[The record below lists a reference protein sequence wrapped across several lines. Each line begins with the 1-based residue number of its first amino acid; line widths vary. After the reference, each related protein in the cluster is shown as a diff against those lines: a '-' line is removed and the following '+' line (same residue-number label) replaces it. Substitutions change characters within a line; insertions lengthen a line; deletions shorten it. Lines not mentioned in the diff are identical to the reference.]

1 MPKEKDQSNEEL
13 KSFTVGSAPGGASKS
28 KNAPKVAGRK
38 TSKTVK
44 VEIRESVFPILTNLR
59 RGGGKDAKAF
69 QAEMQRVLLAANEVA
84 KDGSGKEKRDAEQ
97 VQKAYAL
104 SLAIL
109 ENSKIVR

>member
-1 MPKEKDQSNEEL
+1 MPKESERSKDEL

-28 KNAPKVAGRK
+28 KAAPKAGGK
-38 TSKTVK
+38 NAKAMK
-44 VEIRESVFPILTNLR
+44 VEIRESVFPMLTNFR
-59 RGGGKDAKAF
+59 RGGGKEAKPF
-69 QAEMQRVLLAANEVA
+69 QQEMQRVLLAASEVA
-84 KDGSGKEKRDAEQ
+84 KNGSGQDKQDAEQ

>member
-1 MPKEKDQSNEEL
+1 VPKEKDQSNEQL

-28 KNAPKVAGRK
+28 KSAPKSAG
-38 TSKTVK
+38 SKTKAIK
-44 VEIRESVFPILTNLR
+44 VEIRESVFPILTSFR

-69 QAEMQRVLLAANEVA
+69 QTEMQRVLVAASEAA
-84 KDGSGKEKRDAEQ
+84 KDGSEQDKREAEQ

>member
-1 MPKEKDQSNEEL
+1 MAKEKSKEEL
-13 KSFTVGSAPGGASKS
+13 KSFTVGAAPGGSKG
-28 KNAPKVAGRK
+28 KGAAKAAAKPGKAI
-38 TSKTVK
+38 K

-59 RGGGKDAKAF
+59 RGGGKEAKAF
-69 QAEMQRVLLAANEVA
+69 QAEMQRILLAASEVS
-84 KDGSGKEKRDAEQ
+84 KKGSEKEKKDAEQ